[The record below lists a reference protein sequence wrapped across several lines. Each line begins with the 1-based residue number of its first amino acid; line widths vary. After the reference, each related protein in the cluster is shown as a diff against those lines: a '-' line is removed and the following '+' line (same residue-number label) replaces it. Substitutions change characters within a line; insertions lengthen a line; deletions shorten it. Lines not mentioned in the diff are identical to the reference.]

1 MMHGLFQSFQKR
13 NKMFSSRE
21 RKKKKERDRKKKL
34 GSKVPLFHGVF
45 FSFSKGTSSSRRGEP
60 TPLWLGGRVLPVPS
74 FHTNEDELVT
84 GAFGEEQCHDSSAR
98 LWGDRLRH
106 QLFGRV
112 GERNAS
118 GSPRLAPPRCRVD
131 IVADPPPPPPL
142 SRPAEGPPQ

>member
-1 MMHGLFQSFQKR
+1 MDYFSLSKRETKCFQAE
-13 NKMFSSRE
+13 RE
-21 RKKKKERDRKKKL
+21 KKKKERDRKKKL

-98 LWGDRLRH
+98 L
-106 QLFGRV
+106 
-112 GERNAS
+112 
-118 GSPRLAPPRCRVD
+118 
-131 IVADPPPPPPL
+131 
-142 SRPAEGPPQ
+142 